1 MRRRSGDRLSTLP
14 EVTTRLDDP
23 LVDREREIEAIDRL
37 LARAGH
43 RAGGLLIEGPPGIGK
58 SRLLA
63 MARHQPA
70 DLRVVNARGS
80 EIERDIPFAV
90 VRQLLEPVLHAASEQ
105 EREELLAGAGRLAER
120 ALVDPLP
127 DQDDSAEPVSATLH
141 GLYWFTANMVSRSP
155 VLMIID
161 DVQWA
166 DVASLRWLAYLTQRI
181 DGLNL
186 LLLLAARPRQ
196 SHSDEQLWDA
206 LAGVP
211 EFETIRPRGL
221 TLDGVAR
228 LTQAV
233 VSLPPEPE
241 FVAACH
247 ELTRGNPFLIREL
260 LGELAAGG
268 VAPTAANVPLVERQT
283 SRTVSRA
290 ALGRLRRLPPEC
302 RAVAD
307 AVVVAG
313 DPCELPLAAAIAGLD
328 EDTASRAA
336 DALAEAFILDPG
348 RPLNFVHPLV
358 RSSVYADMGVAERHE
373 LHRQAASSLTSIGAP
388 VERIA
393 LHLLASEP
401 RADAETV
408 DILRRAARQAQSRGA
423 TDAAVVNLTRAWQE
437 PPPPEVFGDVALELG
452 TAERHAG
459 RLQAAIGHLREAIG
473 ATTDPRRRALA
484 AGELC
489 TALMYTGEQNA
500 APVVALLDA
509 IRALPDTERD
519 LGLRLENLRAL
530 AAEGSRDARRL
541 VDAAGSRF
549 GCDPDAPKT
558 RADRIHVASLGLEAA
573 YREPAHVGRTL
584 ARRAVEDGDLLRD
597 PRPGE
602 HSFFMAP
609 FALQING
616 AFDEAI
622 EMLSRA
628 MDVARAQGSA
638 FAFAQ
643 AAECRAFS
651 WLSMGSLAEA
661 EADAELALVHPGG
674 AVRIAVITM
683 IEVRLARGDVAGA
696 DFVWQESGF
705 EGAPTITRGSVLN
718 LQARAHLRMAQ
729 GRAQEALADLRA
741 CGRIEDDW
749 DIRTPVLTQWRADAA
764 LILSAVG
771 EIDEAEALIDEELAR
786 CRRFGASRPLG
797 IALRAA
803 GVVHQGAAGL
813 RDLQEAV
820 DILEGSPARLEYAG
834 ALYDLGAGLR
844 RSGRRADARPPLT
857 AAVELAVRCGAT
869 SLASAAHDE
878 LVAAGA
884 RPRRDPL
891 HHRTALTASELRV
904 ARLARDGLTNREI
917 AQALFVTEKTI
928 EVHLTSSYRKLGIG
942 SRSQLARMLSQV
954 DPAS

>member
-1 MRRRSGDRLSTLP
+1 MS
-14 EVTTRLDDP
+14 TRLDDP
-23 LVDREREIEAIDRL
+23 LVDRERELEAIERL
-37 LARAGH
+37 LSRAGSQ
-43 RAGGLLIEGPPGIGK
+43 AGGLLIEGPPGIGK

-63 MARHQPA
+63 MARRQSTRV
-70 DLRVVNARGS
+70 RVVNARGS

-90 VRQLLEPVLHAASEQ
+90 VRQLLEPVLHAASAQ
-105 EREELLAGAGRLAER
+105 ERAELLAGAGGLAER
-120 ALVDPLP
+120 ALVNSGH
-127 DQDDSAEPVSATLH
+127 DQDPSDEPGSATLH
-141 GLYWFTANMVSRSP
+141 GLYWFTANLVGRAP

-166 DVASLRWLAYLTQRI
+166 DVASLRWLAYLAQRI

-196 SHSDEQLWDA
+196 AASVEPLWDS
-206 LAGVP
+206 LAGIP
-211 EFETIRPRGL
+211 DFETVRPRGL

-228 LTQAV
+228 LTRDV
-233 VSLPPEPE
+233 ISLTPEPE
-241 FVAACH
+241 FVAACQQ
-247 ELTRGNPFLIREL
+247 LTRGNPFLIREL
-260 LGELAAGG
+260 LGELAAAG

-313 DPCELPLAAAIAGLD
+313 DPCELPLAATIAGLH
-328 EDTASRAA
+328 EDVASRAA

-408 DILRRAARQAQSRGA
+408 EILRRAARQAQSRGA

-437 PPPPEVFGDVALELG
+437 PPPPDVVGDVAFELG

-459 RLQAAIGHLREAIG
+459 RLEPAIAHLREAIG
-473 ATTDPRRRALA
+473 ATNDPRRRALA

-489 TALMYTGEQNA
+489 TALMYTGEQTA

-509 IRALPDTERD
+509 IRALPDGDRD

-530 AAEGSRDARRL
+530 AAEGSSDSRRL

-549 GCDPDAPKT
+549 GCDPAAPKT
-558 RADRIHVASLGLEAA
+558 RAERIHVAALGLEAA
-573 YREPAHVGRTL
+573 YRQPAHVGRTL
-584 ARRAVEDGDLLRD
+584 ARRAVDGGDLLRD
-597 PRPGE
+597 PGPGD

-616 AFDEAI
+616 AFDDSI
-622 EMLSRA
+622 ELLTQA
-628 MDVARAQGSA
+628 MDIARAQGSA

-643 AAECRAFS
+643 AAECRSMS
-651 WLSMGSLAEA
+651 WLCRGYLAEA
-661 EADAELALVHPGG
+661 EADAELALAYPGG
-674 AVRIAVITM
+674 SIRIAVVTM
-683 IEVRLARGDVAGA
+683 IEIRLAQGDVAGA
-696 DFVWQESGF
+696 ELVWKEAGLDK
-705 EGAPTITRGSVLN
+705 APTVARGSVLN

-729 GRAQEALADLRA
+729 GRWQDALTDLRA
-741 CGRIEDDW
+741 CGRIEEDW
-749 DIRTPVLTQWRADAA
+749 DVRTPVLTQWRADAA
-764 LILSAVG
+764 LILSAAG
-771 EIDEAEALIDEELAR
+771 ETGEAERLIDEELTR
-786 CRRFGASRPLG
+786 CRAFAAPRTLG

-803 GVVHQGAAGL
+803 GMVRQGVAGI

-820 DILEGSPARLEYAG
+820 AVLEDSPARLVYAG
-834 ALYDLGAGLR
+834 ALYDLGAALR
-844 RSGRRADARPPLT
+844 RSGRRSDARTALN

-869 SLASAAHDE
+869 ALASMAHDE
-878 LVAAGA
+878 LIAAGA

-891 HHRTALTASELRV
+891 QHRTTLTASELRV

-942 SRSQLARMLSQV
+942 SRSQLARVLSQV